1 MQKLFEAEWSPMVIS
16 ILIAA
21 FVAMLVSVTAGE
33 NIWAWTIP
41 LGVAVGTAIWAGRQ
55 NAKEQEEATK

>member
-1 MQKLFEAEWSPMVIS
+1 MIS

-21 FVAMLVSVTAGE
+21 FVAMLVSVTTGE